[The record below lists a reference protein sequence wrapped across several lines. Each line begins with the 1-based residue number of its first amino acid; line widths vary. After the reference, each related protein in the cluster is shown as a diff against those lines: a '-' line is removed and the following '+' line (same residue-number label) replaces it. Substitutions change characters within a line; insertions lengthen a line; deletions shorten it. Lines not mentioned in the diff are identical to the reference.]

1 MREAE
6 AKGVGDDAQR
16 LALRWLLLV
25 YRVPGE
31 PTRLR
36 AAVWRRLK
44 SIGAIYLQNSVAAL
58 PVTVGGE
65 RALRALRNEIVEQM
79 GGSAQLLIAQTL
91 VGDAEIIDAFN
102 NARDEEYNEIV
113 QRCQD
118 FLRSV
123 QENIDGKHYTY
134 AALEEHDN
142 GLTKLRRWADKVRA
156 RDTLGAAGAADADD
170 MIGQC
175 AQALN
180 DYAERVYQFDSATTM
195 VVRVPRT
202 QGS

>member
-1 MREAE
+1 MQKAEAE
-6 AKGVGDDAQR
+6 GAGDDAQR
-16 LALRWLLLV
+16 RATRWLLLV

-44 SIGAIYLQNSVAAL
+44 ALGAIYLQNSVAAL
-58 PVTVGGE
+58 PVTVGGD

-79 GGSAQLLIAQTL
+79 GGNAQLLIAQTL
-91 VGDAEIIDAFN
+91 VGDAEIVEAFN
-102 NARDEEYNEIV
+102 SARDEEYNEII
-113 QRCQD
+113 QQCED

-142 GLTKLRRWADKVRA
+142 GLTKLRRWTDKVRA
-156 RDTLGAAGAADADD
+156 RDTLGAAGAARADD
-170 MIGQC
+170 MIEQC
-175 AQALN
+175 SQALN

-195 VVRVPRT
+195 VVRATHT
-202 QGS
+202 QDG